1 MAWSPWLHNAC
12 YGKPPFC
19 TGTLFFNRGFVCLW
33 VVFLA
38 VVLVS
43 FAFVLVVLSY
53 VSAVMFWASL
63 VLHAPSGVFIVIV
76 AYSFESIT
84 LSRFDSFSPE
94 NLLEQLSLIHI

>member
-12 YGKPPFC
+12 YGKYPRFC
-19 TGTLFFNRGFVCLW
+19 TGTLFLNRGFVCLW

-53 VSAVMFWASL
+53 VSAVF
-63 VLHAPSGVFIVIV
+63 VLDKFGAARPFRCVRCHRRVLFRANYFK
-76 AYSFESIT
+76 SF
-84 LSRFDSFSPE
+84 
-94 NLLEQLSLIHI
+94 